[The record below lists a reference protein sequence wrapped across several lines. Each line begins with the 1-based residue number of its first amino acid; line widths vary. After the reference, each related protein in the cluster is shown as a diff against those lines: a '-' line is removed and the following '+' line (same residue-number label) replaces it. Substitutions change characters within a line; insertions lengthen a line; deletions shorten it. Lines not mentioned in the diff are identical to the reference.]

1 MKVWVASNLWFYCY
15 HQSKI
20 YLLNKVQCYQR
31 FWMESTVH
39 RVEQTNLVAKK
50 EAFASPKLGVERVA
64 LTLDMCEGS
73 A

>member
-1 MKVWVASNLWFYCY
+1 MFQA
-15 HQSKI
+15 
-20 YLLNKVQCYQR
+20 LLNCHFTTYREVLLILKWTLVQCKYR
-31 FWMESTVH
+31 RKVSF